1 MPFDLS
7 ESLKGVSIPGSQREQ
22 IEYIPIERID
32 PNPDNFYSLDGLE
45 ELAGSIEMLGLQQ
58 PLLVRPAPEQRFVV
72 ISGHRRRAAILLIRD
87 GGSDQFAG
95 GVPCI
100 VDRSDAS
107 AALQELKL
115 IMANS
120 DTRKMSSADQNKQA
134 ERIEDLLRQ
143 LEDEGFE
150 FPGRLRDWVSK
161 LSGMS
166 RSKLARLKVIRDK
179 LDPEISKKYYKTGGL
194 GEESAYELAKLPDY
208 IQHKTVAMFKARDT
222 KPKYWW
228 ASTIKQYAE
237 DLQRLETYAC
247 PAKFG
252 GKPCVNQPSMI
263 EKIWE
268 GSYRGYC
275 HCSSGKKCCATCADL
290 ANCSYVCGY
299 LQPKAQ
305 ELRREKKAQ
314 NKALKEAE
322 KQAEQ
327 PLVDRIRAIWL
338 RFGNALMR
346 ANMEDEDFR
355 KITGK
360 KIYRLDST
368 QITALEAGEYAP
380 KIKAGSVLPLWN
392 SFYLHEFED
401 IVKAADALDC
411 SLDYLFLRTN
421 VPEINPGAA
430 KVPEQDTAP
439 AWQTGKPEAEGWYAV
454 KTRVGQFDHIFRRVL
469 YWVDNDWF
477 RSPAAAQH
485 ELDDLTEVIGW
496 YPLPEED

>member
-1 MPFDLS
+1 MAFNLS
-7 ESLKGVSIPGSQREQ
+7 EVLKDVSMPDTGREQ

-100 VDRSDAS
+100 VDRSEAS

-179 LDPEISKKYYKTGGL
+179 LDPEISKKYYKTGEL
-194 GEESAYELAKLPDY
+194 GEESAYELARLPDY
-208 IQHKTVAMFKARDT
+208 IQRKTVAMFKAKDT
-222 KPKYWW
+222 KSKYWW

-252 GKPCVNQPSMI
+252 GMACVNQPSMI
-263 EKIWE
+263 EKIWK
-268 GSYRGYC
+268 GRYRGYC
-275 HCSSGKKCCATCADL
+275 HCSSGKQCCATCPDL
-290 ANCSYVCGY
+290 ASCSYVCGHM
-299 LQPKAQ
+299 LPKAQ
-305 ELRREKKAQ
+305 ELRQEKRAQ
-314 NKALKEAE
+314 NKAMKEAE

-360 KIYRLDST
+360 KIYQLRDDE
-368 QITALEAGEYAP
+368 ITALEAGEYAP
-380 KIKAGSVLPLWN
+380 KIKTGSVLPLWN
-392 SFYLHEFED
+392 SFCLHEFED

-421 VPEINPGAA
+421 VPEINPGAV
-430 KVPEQDTAP
+430 KVPEQDTTP
-439 AWQTGKPEAEGWYAV
+439 AWRTGEPPKAGLYYCRLTWTKPTVLKWNPE
-454 KTRVGQFDHIFRRVL
+454 RRVFS
-469 YWVDNDWF
+469 Y
-477 RSPAAAQH
+477 PASGG
-485 ELDDLTEVIGW
+485 ELTGELPDW
-496 YPLPEED
+496 YPLPEVD